1 MTVSVPP
8 GVSTVNVLPG
18 FTPVGTVKVSL
29 EVAGI
34 ARAAIAGAWLP
45 GRKPA
50 VVVLEVW
57 FPIVWCECRRI
68 RARDRLFE
76 LASCE
81 DAARC
86 GGTVK
91 ADINFLRA
99 VRLWI

>member
-1 MTVSVPP
+1 M
-8 GVSTVNVLPG
+8 NVLPG

-57 FPIVWCECRRI
+57 FPIVSENLWGSP
-68 RARDRLFE
+68 F
-76 LASCE
+76 SSPP
-81 DAARC
+81 
-86 GGTVK
+86 VK
-91 ADINFLRA
+91 TPRA
-99 VRLWI
+99 VVAL

>member
-1 MTVSVPP
+1 M
-8 GVSTVNVLPG
+8 NVLPG

-57 FPIVWCECRRI
+57 FPIASVGEFVG
-68 RARDRLFE
+68 DRLFQ
-76 LASCE
+76 LAT
-81 DAARC
+81 A
-86 GGTVK
+86 VK
-91 ADINFLRA
+91 TPRA
-99 VRLWI
+99 VVAL

>member
-1 MTVSVPP
+1 M
-8 GVSTVNVLPG
+8 NVLPG

-57 FPIVWCECRRI
+57 FPIVWCVCAI
-68 RARDRLFE
+68 AFQ

-86 GGTVK
+86 GGTCEE
-91 ADINFLRA
+91 
-99 VRLWI
+99 

>member
-1 MTVSVPP
+1 VTVSVPP

-57 FPIVWCECRRI
+57 FPIV
-68 RARDRLFE
+68 
-76 LASCE
+76 
-81 DAARC
+81 
-86 GGTVK
+86 
-91 ADINFLRA
+91 
-99 VRLWI
+99 

>member
-1 MTVSVPP
+1 M
-8 GVSTVNVLPG
+8 NVLPG

-57 FPIVWCECRRI
+57 FPIVWCEREFV
-68 RARDRLFE
+68 RDRLFSSP
-76 LASCE
+76 A
-81 DAARC
+81 
-86 GGTVK
+86 VK
-91 ADINFLRA
+91 TPRA
-99 VRLWI
+99 VVAL

>member
-1 MTVSVPP
+1 M
-8 GVSTVNVLPG
+8 NVLPG

-57 FPIVWCECRRI
+57 FPIVSE
-68 RARDRLFE
+68 
-76 LASCE
+76 
-81 DAARC
+81 
-86 GGTVK
+86 
-91 ADINFLRA
+91 N
-99 VRLWI
+99 

>member
-1 MTVSVPP
+1 M
-8 GVSTVNVLPG
+8 NVLPG

-57 FPIVWCECRRI
+57 FPIVWCECLRI
-68 RARDRLFE
+68 CAIAYFSSP
-76 LASCE
+76 A
-81 DAARC
+81 
-86 GGTVK
+86 VK
-91 ADINFLRA
+91 APRA
-99 VRLWI
+99 VVAL